1 MFTVTMGRSVS
12 VLSIAA
18 AVAVGSATASAQVII
33 TSNGSSVVGNA
44 VGTMV
49 RRAITVSDDSVRSY
63 LTRFEPAVLEDES
76 GDANIVT
83 MVLDNDG
90 TYVRSSTRHAKIM
103 QAMPGRVI
111 AINGDSL
118 RTIGAGEAR
127 VFTIN
132 GDSLRTV
139 TAGSGANVSVA
150 TLGGGV
156 IAVNT
161 MHRTEGDSPAML
173 AGLAPDEIG
182 GIATKHYG
190 AGEMGKGPVFVT
202 FVYLK

>member
-1 MFTVTMGRSVS
+1 MLTVTMGRSVS

-90 TYVRSSTRHAKIM
+90 TYVRSTTWLWVV
-103 QAMPGRVI
+103 VI
-111 AINGDSL
+111 AFSVLNAVQA
-118 RTIGAGEAR
+118 GAW
-127 VFTIN
+127 
-132 GDSLRTV
+132 S
-139 TAGSGANVSVA
+139 
-150 TLGGGV
+150 TLGPAQAKPILPVG
-156 IAVNT
+156 
-161 MHRTEGDSPAML
+161 TEIWIL
-173 AGLAPDEIG
+173 AGA
-182 GIATKHYG
+182 
-190 AGEMGKGPVFVT
+190 F
-202 FVYLK
+202 FVYLAVAVAMLRWTENMGKKRGTLILRHQ

>member
-1 MFTVTMGRSVS
+1 MFTVTLGRSVS

-33 TSNGSSVVGNA
+33 TSNGSSVAGSG

-63 LTRFEPAVLEDES
+63 LKRFEPGVLEDES
-76 GDANIVT
+76 SDANVVT

-118 RTIGAGEAR
+118 RTIGAGETR

-132 GDSLRTV
+132 GDSLRAV
-139 TAGSGANVSVA
+139 TAVPSANVAVA
-150 TLGGGV
+150 TLGG
-156 IAVNT
+156 AVVAING
-161 MHRTEGDSPAML
+161 MHRTDGDSPSML
-173 AGLAPDEIG
+173 AGFAPDEIG
-182 GIATKHYG
+182 GIATKHYA

-202 FVYLK
+202 FIYLK